1 MKRVGIFFIMFAL
14 IVATHGTSI
23 AADRPTTEPAH
34 DASAVKILDRLE
46 AAGEKYVTLQA
57 DVVHDVMM
65 RLSGDRE
72 VRQGAVAY
80 QRETTDYPSRFYIR
94 FDTLQQG
101 AGRRFADKVE
111 YAFDG
116 GMWLTEAK
124 HRIRKITRYQV
135 ARQGQ
140 KIEPLRLGKG
150 PFPLPFGQKT
160 QDMLEH
166 FEASTRATTAND
178 PADTDYIKLVT
189 KRQHKDYINFSWM
202 EMWVDRNTDL
212 PIKIRCEETASKNY
226 ITVTFSKMTTGSI
239 MDEALFVITPP
250 RGWQIEVVPLD
261 K

>member
-1 MKRVGIFFIMFAL
+1 MLKPRLLFISLAVIISPLGSFVSGDSAL
-14 IVATHGTSI
+14 ADAPD
-23 AADRPTTEPAH
+23 AA
-34 DASAVKILDRLE
+34 AVEILDRLE
-46 AAGEKYVTLQA
+46 AAGEKYVTIQA

-72 VRQGAVAY
+72 IRHGAVAY
-80 QRETTDYPSRFYIR
+80 QRETGEQPARFYIR

-160 QDMLEH
+160 ADMLEH
-166 FEASTRATTAND
+166 FDVSTRAANSND

-189 KRQHKDYINFSWM
+189 KPHHKDSINFTWM
-202 EMWVDRNTDL
+202 EMWVDRKTDL
-212 PIKIRCEETASKNY
+212 PIKIRCEETASSNHV
-226 ITVTFSKMTTGSI
+226 TVTFSKMTMGSNV
-239 MDEALFVITPP
+239 DAKLFVITPP